1 MLALHHKFVSALVNM
16 IVVEITRLVLKLLH
30 VVLIFT
36 RNFLKLERRVAAVIA
51 NAKNVLI
58 VLLLMRV
65 AVFALL
71 LLVNLEEFRGRLIAR
86 LLNQQL

>member
-1 MLALHHKFVSALVNM
+1 M
-16 IVVEITRLVLKLLH
+16 IAVEMTRLVLKLLH

>member
-1 MLALHHKFVSALVNM
+1 M